1 MISTLC
7 FFKEREGCH
16 VQEGMRKQRNKK
28 EQGQLLCVQLCYS
41 IVIYIAK
48 EHNNDGCQPVLMEDG
63 RATWFTRGEDRR
75 CFQAQTKF
83 LFNII
88 TSKVP

>member
-1 MISTLC
+1 MIATLC

-16 VQEGMRKQRNKK
+16 VQEGMGKQRNKK
-28 EQGQLLCVQLCYS
+28 EQGQLECVQLCCS
-41 IVIYIAK
+41 IAIYIAR
-48 EHNNDGCQPVLMEDG
+48 EHNNDGCQPVIMEDG
-63 RATWFTRGEDRR
+63 RAPWFTRGEDRR

-88 TSKVP
+88 TSNIP